1 MVSDS
6 VEQVLAHAGD
16 ARACCGGE
24 IHDPTLLPNTAGAA
38 SGDPSHPTAAL
49 RGMFSGGS
57 GNRSTKEGTQGL

>member
-49 RGMFSGGS
+49 RGMFQWGI
-57 GNRSTKEGTQGL
+57 RK